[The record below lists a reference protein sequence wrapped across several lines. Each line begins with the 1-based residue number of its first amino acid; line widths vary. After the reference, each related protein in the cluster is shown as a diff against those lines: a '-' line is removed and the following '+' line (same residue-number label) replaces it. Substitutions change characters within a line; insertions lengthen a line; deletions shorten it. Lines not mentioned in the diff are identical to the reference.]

1 MKHEPPNPWDDGSIA
16 PPQPTPRTEGD
27 LSRDSWSY
35 LPVNQEPFPDR
46 TNVERLEKILSF
58 VAGALFGAP
67 AGFGFWVLVVHTN
80 EVAGLAWDTAAWI
93 FIVACALAGG
103 FLLARVKPT
112 LR

>member
-1 MKHEPPNPWDDGSIA
+1 MDTNETDPPPENV
-16 PPQPTPRTEGD
+16 PP
-27 LSRDSWSY
+27 RDSWGY

-46 TNVERLEKILSF
+46 TVAEKIETVLSF
-58 VAGALFGAP
+58 IVGALIAGP
-67 AGFGFWVLVVHTN
+67 AGFGVWVLVVHGN
-80 EVAGLAWDTAAWI
+80 QVAGLEWATAAWI